1 MYFFKYTASRR
12 AIRNLINQS
21 YSESNDTH
29 NFVYYKNQH
38 FHITIYINTTDV
50 KRSLC
55 KLFKSLK
62 LKKKRESRKL
72 FKLFKLKK
80 CFVYLDFVAVIN
92 GLKVGHWL
100 SIWLTSSLRCILV
113 FIIFFFLAD
122 HTYKIKYKLNHI

>member
-80 CFVYLDFVAVIN
+80 MFCLLRFCCGNKRFKGWSLTFNLIN
-92 GLKVGHWL
+92 L
-100 SIWLTSSLRCILV
+100 ISSMY
-113 FIIFFFLAD
+113 FSFYYFFSC
-122 HTYKIKYKLNHI
+122 